1 MADKLVREQNRVVV
15 PSNLERVLMKA
26 KSESLLGRLSGW
38 RGDWIDWDYYPDTSD
53 DWDGDNFWAGD
64 INYID
69 YDNSSYSP
77 LYRSAKANNTY
88 ETLSEAFRLLYK

>member
-1 MADKLVREQNRVVV
+1 MAEKLVREQNKVVA
-15 PSNLERVLMKA
+15 PSNLERVLMRVN
-26 KSESLLGRLSGW
+26 SGMSRLIDRVYGW
-38 RGDWIDWDYYPDTSD
+38 DIDWDYYVDTSD

-77 LYRSAKANNTY
+77 LYRPTRVNTY